1 MRLGNRWHF
10 EDIDLSDFSTS
21 VLEVLN
27 GNINED
33 NLQDYLTLKIKRVGS
48 DLLPEVDDNYDLGSA
63 TLQWK
68 DLYIDGLAYID
79 KLGESLDVNSKGLL
93 NVGSLTASAN
103 LDIGS
108 YDLHALSFTSDVAT
122 GTAPLVVA
130 STTLVSNLNADK
142 ADGYDFDQSL
152 LTTDSPSFSTLAL
165 SIATG
170 TAPLTISST
179 TLVSNLNAD
188 LWDGYQFA
196 DYLDQ
201 AVKATSSPTFAGF
214 TSQKDG
220 SSYTQLGSF
229 LDPNATGLPYFTVGK
244 ANADNSAFIM
254 GYNSADNY
262 GALWIWGDSAEYG
275 RGLVVA
281 DGGKIGIWTTT
292 PNSYFQVAGAIATTV
307 TTKTVSYTATIS
319 DSVLLGDASGGA
331 FTFTLPTAV
340 GIAGREYVFKK
351 IDSSANAVTIDGDG
365 TETIDG
371 ATTYDLTSQYQFI
384 RIVSDGA
391 NWLIIGS

>member
-79 KLGESLDVNSKGLL
+79 QLGEDLDVNSKGLL

-122 GTAPLVVA
+122 GTAPLIVA
-130 STTLVSNLNADK
+130 
-142 ADGYDFDQSL
+142 
-152 LTTDSPSFSTLAL
+152 
-165 SIATG
+165 
-170 TAPLTISST
+170 ST

-201 AVKATSSPTFAGF
+201 AVRTTDSPAFSGVRSCIRDWIINFPVSIPSGEYWMAT
-214 TSQKDG
+214 QVIVNDI
-220 SSYTQLGSF
+220 L
-229 LDPNATGLPYFTVGK
+229 TVNG
-244 ANADNSAFIM
+244 
-254 GYNSADNY
+254 
-262 GALWIWGDSAEYG
+262 
-275 RGLVVA
+275 V
-281 DGGKIGIWTTT
+281 
-292 PNSYFQVAGAIATTV
+292 
-307 TTKTVSYTATIS
+307 
-319 DSVLLGDASGGA
+319 
-331 FTFTLPTAV
+331 
-340 GIAGREYVFKK
+340 
-351 IDSSANAVTIDGDG
+351 
-365 TETIDG
+365 
-371 ATTYDLTSQYQFI
+371 LTSMT
-384 RIVSDGA
+384 
-391 NWLIIGS
+391 